1 MSQWFDVGATPSV
14 PGGSEKEIQGAMT
27 TLKVYAR
34 MNRLLALSKRENVT
48 VGARWNR
55 LAPLA
60 CVLIGFMSLTFISG
74 CGGGNGSITLA
85 ITPKTSTMDQGQSL
99 LFVATL
105 GNDTRNL
112 GVTWQP
118 LTGSGCAGTSC
129 GTLTNIT
136 ATSVTYTAPSGL
148 TTGISVTLEAI
159 AKANAGVTSTSTI
172 TIVLPVTFT
181 TVSLPNGSNGVAYNQ
196 TIITSGG
203 VAPITYSVG
212 VGRLPAG
219 LTLNSVG
226 TIIGTPSSTGT
237 SVFTINATDF
247 GTPPLTVA
255 SPVFTVTIEP
265 PPPLSI
271 TSTAMANGFTG
282 TAYGSSIA
290 SSGGVPP
297 LTWFVPPGTL
307 PPGLELN
314 TSSGLISGTP
324 TTAGVFTFFPT
335 VSDSALPP
343 QHAASTA
350 GVTISILAV
359 APLQAVTPPLP
370 AGAVA
375 TGYTA
380 NLVAKG
386 GVTPYTWSITGGQL
400 PSGLKLNPTTGIIS
414 GIPILATTS
423 NFSVQ
428 VEDANS
434 TKSAV
439 QSLSIVINT
448 GTASSNT
455 LLSGSYSFLFH
466 GFDSGGNV
474 EMAGNFTASG
484 TGTIQGGQLDSNR
497 SGGTLGVFTG
507 SQFTGTYT
515 IGSDG
520 RGTMQWI
527 TTNSKGAM
535 STTNYVLAE
544 DSGGN
549 FHMIENDTLGTPQT
563 HGSGIIKPVVGGAL
577 TAAAFSG
584 NYVLELDGQD
594 NLGKSEVIVGVAHA
608 DGVSQ
613 VTPGMFDVNDGGTY
627 SPAVAFTA
635 TFAVGSSNNK
645 GLLFLTYQIPGSA
658 PVTTQYTFYFV
669 SANDIFLM
677 AITPTDALDPRLG
690 GEMFLQQPGAAF
702 DATALSG
709 ISVAT
714 GSGLDGS
721 NATVLA
727 GLLTGDGTSVASV
740 SYDQNDGGAVTAN
753 NTATGSYVADP
764 SGNGRMAFT
773 GLGARFAAAYL
784 TGPNQGLLIGSD
796 AAVTYGFL
804 DAQTSTAPFT
814 TTSIQGGYTLSAE
827 TTLDPATLNISGQL
841 NSLNGNGSMTGIL
854 DESDNDGTPHT
865 DQTVVIPNYVVGANG
880 RGTMQIG
887 STIGLPSG
895 MVFYIV
901 SPGSF
906 RGISTD
912 SNPGNEHP
920 EIIYFNH

>member
-34 MNRLLALSKRENVT
+34 MNRLLAPRKRENVT

-60 CVLIGFMSLTFISG
+60 CVLIGFLSLTFISG

-159 AKANAGVTSTSTI
+159 AKANSGITSTATI

-196 TIITSGG
+196 TIVTSGG
-203 VAPITYSVG
+203 VAPISYSVG
-212 VGRLPAG
+212 PGTLPAG
-219 LTLNSVG
+219 LKLNNVG
-226 TIIGTPSSTGT
+226 PIIGTPSSTGT
-237 SVFTINATDF
+237 STFTINATDF

-255 SPVFTVTIEP
+255 SPVFTVTINP
-265 PPPLSI
+265 PPSLSI

-324 TTAGVFTFFPT
+324 TTSGVFTFFPT

-343 QHAASTA
+343 QHAASAA

-375 TGYTA
+375 AGYTA

-386 GVTPYTWSITGGQL
+386 GVAPYTWSLTGGQL

-455 LLSGSYSFLFH
+455 LLSGSYSFL
-466 GFDSGGNV
+466 
-474 EMAGNFTASG
+474 
-484 TGTIQGGQLDSNR
+484 
-497 SGGTLGVFTG
+497 FTG

-721 NATVLA
+721 NATVLV

-804 DAQTSTAPFT
+804 DAQTSTAPFS

-865 DQTVVIPNYVVGANG
+865 DQTLVIPNYVVGASG

-912 SNPGNEHP
+912 ANPGNEHP